1 MSDRVYTIIMILI
14 VVVVAVT
21 MVVVVWA
28 AIVNE
33 QNAAQ
38 ITSGTVV
45 DKDYHPP
52 YYSHTKNTTTYWP
65 ARYTITVKGDNGI
78 TAIFSVPPEKYNEV
92 KIDDWYPNVAKA
104 LK

>member
-1 MSDRVYTIIMILI
+1 MSDRMYAIMTILI
-14 VVVVAVT
+14 VVFFVWAF
-21 MVVVVWA
+21 VVVGWA
-28 AIVNE
+28 AFVNE

-52 YYSHTKNTTTYWP
+52 YYSHSKNSTTYWP
-65 ARYTITVKGDNGI
+65 ASYTITVKGDNGI

>member
-1 MSDRVYTIIMILI
+1 MSDKVYAIMTILI
-14 VVVVAVT
+14 VVLVIGALVVGGY
-21 MVVVVWA
+21 A
-28 AIVNE
+28 AFVNE

-78 TAIFSVPPEKYNEV
+78 TAIFSVPAEKYNEV

>member
-1 MSDRVYTIIMILI
+1 MSDRIYAIMTIL
-14 VVVVAVT
+14 VVVLVIGAL
-21 MVVVVWA
+21 VVGGYA
-28 AIVNE
+28 AFVNE

-52 YYSHTKNTTTYWP
+52 YITHTKNTTTYWP

-78 TAIFSVPPEKYNEV
+78 TAIFSVPSEKYNEV